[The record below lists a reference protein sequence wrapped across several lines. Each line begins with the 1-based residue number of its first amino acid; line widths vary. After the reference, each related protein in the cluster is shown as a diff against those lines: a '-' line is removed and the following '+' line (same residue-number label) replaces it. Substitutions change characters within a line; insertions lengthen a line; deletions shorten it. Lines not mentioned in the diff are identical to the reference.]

1 MIIEELIHDLK
12 QFIGATVSQQTATI
26 SQRMD
31 RFEQLMDRFDQRL
44 DGLDKRMDSMA
55 TKEDLKA
62 VEGRLNTRLDA
73 VQDAIAD
80 TLTRVTEA
88 LDTHEQVQDLERRV
102 TRLEHHPA

>member
-1 MIIEELIHDLK
+1 MTNEELIHDLK
-12 QFIGATVSQQTATI
+12 QFIEATVSQQTATI
-26 SQRMD
+26 EQRMD
-31 RFEQLMDRFDQRL
+31 KFDQRM
-44 DGLDKRMDSMA
+44 DGFERRMDGF
-55 TKEDLKA
+55 EQELKA
-62 VEGRLNTRLDA
+62 VEGRLSTRLDT